1 MKKKIKNMNK
11 FLKSILILTVLF
23 SSPSFAGNSKLFS
36 AGIPSLAPMLEDV
49 TPAVVNIYTISE
61 TPQRNQLIDDPFL
74 RKFFNIPGQQKSKKR
89 NRSGLGSGVI
99 INSKKGFVITNN
111 HVIAKAKDIKVKL
124 HDGREFKAVL
134 VGADPASDI
143 AIIKI
148 PPENLQSI
156 KFSDSEK
163 LRVGDFV
170 VAIGNPFGIGQTV
183 TSGIVSALG
192 RSGLGIEAYENFIQT
207 DASINPGNSGG
218 ALVNLNGELVGINTA
233 IIGSRGA
240 SAGSVGIGLAIPV
253 NMALD
258 ITSQLLKYGEVKR
271 GYLGVSAQNL
281 TDDLSKAFGV
291 ETNRGAII
299 TRVLEG
305 SPADKSG
312 IKVGDVVIKIDNK
325 VIDNAAS
332 MRNKIGLLKINTII
346 NIQINRKGKILTKKV
361 KIVEP
366 KKEKIS
372 NLKINPRLAGIV
384 FGEIKKNMPEYGKIN
399 GIKIMKMKKD
409 SKAFIYG
416 IRPNDIILS
425 VNNIPVQSV
434 KDLEVAANNNDEL
447 ILHVQR
453 GNRTAFI
460 LLK

>member
-1 MKKKIKNMNK
+1 MKQKIKNMNK
-11 FLKSILILTVLF
+11 FLKSIFILSVLV
-23 SSPSFAGNSKLFS
+23 SSSSFAGNSKLFS

-299 TRVLEG
+299 TRVQEG

-434 KDLEVAANNNDEL
+434 KDLEVAANNNDDL

>member
-1 MKKKIKNMNK
+1 MNK
-11 FLKSILILTVLF
+11 FLKSILILSVLV

-74 RKFFNIPGQQKSKKR
+74 RKFFNIPDQQKSKKR

-148 PPENLQSI
+148 PTENLQSI

-258 ITSQLLKYGEVKR
+258 ITSQLLEYGEVKR

-281 TDDLSKAFGV
+281 TYDLSKAFGV

-312 IKVGDVVIKIDNK
+312 IKIGDVVIKIDNK

-384 FGEIKKNMPEYGKIN
+384 FGEIQKNMPEYGKIN

-425 VNNIPVQSV
+425 INNIPVQSV

-453 GNRTAFI
+453 KNRTAFI